1 MHDFRN
7 LLKKSEEGFN
17 LRCLYYEQLGCH
29 DFKFAKWGEGDGTE
43 LQRGDVDFTCMQG
56 GNKDKVYK
64 CSEKI
69 RDGKFYGDVLIE
81 IWSKYES
88 RTRGWLN
95 DSIADII
102 YMWWPDGTIV
112 RAGSRGLKAL
122 YKEKILG
129 DKALSDELD
138 RLFVSRIIFN
148 TEGKAKS
155 VRVTVKIGGEY
166 RNITLIGAKTK
177 CDGKVWTTYS
187 IAITLEDLF
196 KLGVVAKPD
205 KFEIPEEPV
214 EEIPEEPAEEKGE
227 EPVERTEGY
236 RELNRI
242 YNVDCREGLRGIA
255 DNSVDLTVTSPP
267 YDNLRSYHDTL
278 EWGWEVFKEVAN
290 ELYRV
295 TRPGGVVVWVV
306 GDAVINGG
314 ESGSSFRQALYFQE
328 IGFKIHDT
336 MIYEKNS
343 SSFPAR
349 RDAKRYSQIFEYM
362 FVFVKGKIRSDI
374 RLIADKKNKWA
385 GWTTWGNVTN
395 YNQKGEL
402 KKVGEGIKPVPEFS
416 VRTNIWKYSV
426 GFNDRVKHPAV
437 FPEKLAED
445 HILSWS
451 VEGDIVL
458 DPFMGSGTTAKMA
471 MLHGRKFIGFE
482 KNPEYFDEANQRIG
496 KYTGVRIAENETG
509 YTKDNEEEI
518 EEAIQ
523 HNSDEEEQLKNKL
536 WEELTQPLREYFNEQ
551 AIETLKLLKV
561 DLSFESESNN
571 KRVKKMKKE
580 ESAD

>member
-1 MHDFRN
+1 MTDFFKY
-7 LLKKSEEGFN
+7 LAKSEEGFA
-17 LRCLYYEQLGCH
+17 LRCEYYASKGCS
-29 DFKFAKWGEGDGTE
+29 DFKFAKWGKEDGTE
-43 LQRGDVDFTCMQG
+43 LQRGDVDFTCLCG
-56 GNKDKVYK
+56 DTPFK

-69 RDGKFYGDVLIE
+69 RTGKYYGDVLVE

-95 DSIADII
+95 DSVADMIF
-102 YMWWPDGTIV
+102 MWWPDGTIL
-112 RAGSRGLKAL
+112 RASSKQLKRL
-122 YKEKILG
+122 FKDKILS
-129 DKALSDELD
+129 DTALCDELD
-138 RLFVSRIIFN
+138 RLFLSKVKFDS
-148 TEGKAKS
+148 EGNSKS
-155 VRVTVKIGGEY
+155 VKATVNIGGKP
-166 RNITLIGAKTK
+166 RNVTLIGAKTN
-177 CDGKVWTTYS
+177 CDGQMWTTYS
-187 IAITLEDLF
+187 IALSIPDMAD
-196 KLGVVAKPD
+196 LGVTVRKD
-205 KFEIPEEPV
+205 TFIPKEK
-214 EEIPEEPAEEKGE
+214 PAEAES
-227 EPVERTEGY
+227 VDINF
-236 RELNRI
+236 RELNMI
-242 YNVDCREGLRGIA
+242 YNVDCRTGMKGLA

-278 EWGWEVFKEVAN
+278 EWGEEVFKEVAN

-295 TRPGGVVVWVV
+295 TKPGGIVVWVV

-349 RDAKRYSQIFEYM
+349 KDSKRYSQIFEYM
-362 FVFVKGKIRSDI
+362 FVFVKGKIRGDI

-395 YNQKGEL
+395 YDQKGDL

-416 VRTNIWKYSV
+416 LRTNIWKYSV
-426 GFNDRVKHPAV
+426 GFNDKVKHPAV

-451 VEGDIVL
+451 VEGDVVL

-482 KNPEYFDEANQRIG
+482 KNPDYYLEAMTRVG
-496 KYTGVRIAENETG
+496 KYTGSEVIPENGSGETADESLVQCSID
-509 YTKDNEEEI
+509 KEV
-518 EEAIQ
+518 EAK
-523 HNSDEEEQLKNKL
+523 EKL
-536 WEELTQPLREYFNEQ
+536 WTELTEPLRKYFNEQ

-561 DLSFESESNN
+561 DLSFESEANN
-571 KRVKKMKKE
+571 KRVKQMNNGT
-580 ESAD
+580 D

>member
-1 MHDFRN
+1 MTDFFKY
-7 LLKKSEEGFN
+7 LAKSEEGFA
-17 LRCLYYEQLGCH
+17 LRCEYYASKGCS
-29 DFKFAKWGEGDGTE
+29 DFKFAKWGKDDGTE
-43 LQRGDVDFTCMQG
+43 LQRGDVDFTCLCS
-56 GNKDKVYK
+56 DTPFK

-69 RDGKFYGDVLIE
+69 RTGKYYGDVLVE

-95 DSIADII
+95 DSVADMIF
-102 YMWWPDGTIV
+102 MWWPDGTIL
-112 RAGSRGLKAL
+112 RASSKQLKRL
-122 YKEKILG
+122 FKDKILS
-129 DKALSDELD
+129 DTALCDELD
-138 RLFVSRIIFN
+138 RLFLSEVKFDS
-148 TEGKAKS
+148 EGNSKS
-155 VRVTVKIGGEY
+155 VKATVRIGGKP
-166 RNITLIGAKTK
+166 RNVTLIGAKTN
-177 CDGKVWTTYS
+177 CDGQMWTTYS
-187 IAITLEDLF
+187 IALSIPDMAD
-196 KLGVVAKPD
+196 LGVTVRKDTFIPKEKPAA
-205 KFEIPEEPV
+205 
-214 EEIPEEPAEEKGE
+214 AES
-227 EPVERTEGY
+227 TDINF
-236 RELNRI
+236 RELNMI
-242 YNVDCREGLRGIA
+242 YNVDCRTGMRGLA

-278 EWGWEVFKEVAN
+278 EWGEEVFKEVAN

-295 TRPGGVVVWVV
+295 TKPGGIVVWVV

-349 RDAKRYSQIFEYM
+349 KDSKRYSQIFEYM
-362 FVFVKGKIRSDI
+362 FVFVKGKIRGDI

-395 YNQKGEL
+395 YDQKGDL
-402 KKVGEGIKPVPEFS
+402 KKVSEGIKPVPEFS
-416 VRTNIWKYSV
+416 LRTNIWKYSV
-426 GFNDRVKHPAV
+426 GFNDKVKHPAV

-451 VEGDIVL
+451 VEGDVVL

-482 KNPEYFDEANQRIG
+482 KNPDYYLEAMTRVG
-496 KYTGVRIAENETG
+496 KYAGSEVIPENETG
-509 YTKDNEEEI
+509 ETADEGSIQYVVDNEE
-518 EEAIQ
+518 AAK
-523 HNSDEEEQLKNKL
+523 DKL
-536 WEELTQPLREYFNEQ
+536 WTELTEPLRKYFNEQ

-561 DLSFESESNN
+561 DLSFESEANN
-571 KRVKKMKKE
+571 KRVKQMKNGT
-580 ESAD
+580 D